1 MIGITEIL
9 AAQKTLSGQVINTPF
24 LYSETLSKL
33 TGAKLYLKFENLQFT
48 GSFKERGAL
57 NKLESLSEGERAKGV
72 IAVSAGNHAQGVAF
86 HAVRL
91 GIPATIVMPLTTP
104 SVKVSR
110 TRELGANVLLHGQD
124 FAEAVAY
131 TNQVI
136 SEKNYV
142 LVHPYDDDA
151 VIAGQG
157 TLGVEIL
164 TAQPSLDVIVVAVGG
179 GGLISGVAVA
189 ARHLKPSLDIVGVQ
203 TERFSAIAR
212 RVSGWS
218 APEIFGPSVAE
229 GIAVATVAERTF
241 SYIKQHVNDVLVVT
255 EAEIEE
261 AVVLLLQIEKT
272 VCEGAGAAGLAAVLA
287 HPERF
292 RDKTVGL
299 ILCGGNIDN
308 RLLIS
313 LLQRQMLREGRLLRL
328 HVVVPDQVGMLGRL
342 CTEIGLAGGNINSV
356 VHDRALL
363 NNDSKSV
370 RVAVEVEVND
380 TVVGKNL
387 VQRLEESGFIVSI
400 S

>member
-57 NKLESLSEGERAKGV
+57 NKLESLSKAERAKGV

-136 SEKNYV
+136 TEKNYV

-164 TAQPSLDVIVVAVGG
+164 TAQPSLDAIVVAVGG
-179 GGLISGVAVA
+179 GGLISGVAIA
-189 ARHLKPSLDIVGVQ
+189 ARHLKAGLDIVGVQ
-203 TERFSAIAR
+203 TERFSAMAR
-212 RVSGWS
+212 RKSGWS

-229 GIAVATVAERTF
+229 GIAVSTVAERTF
-241 SYIKQHVNDVLVVT
+241 GYIKQHVNDVLVVT

-272 VCEGAGAAGLAAVLA
+272 VSEGAGAAGLAAVLA
-287 HPERF
+287 NPARF
-292 RDKTVGL
+292 RDKSVGL

-342 CTEIGLAGGNINSV
+342 CTEIGLGGGNINSV

-363 NNDSKSV
+363 INDSKSV

-387 VQRLEESGFIVSI
+387 VQRLEESGFVVRI